1 MIEELYTDIN
11 HCELSPIHDQ
21 MGLQVI
27 ISNPHP

>member
-21 MGLQVI
+21 MGLQI
-27 ISNPHP
+27 INIQ